1 MKISKFANLTGV
13 TIKTLHYYDEIGLL
27 TPSRKTD
34 SGYRIYCD
42 KDFLKLQQI
51 NTLKFIGL
59 TLNEIKIFLDNKEYD
74 IENLIHIQKKELEE
88 KRKHIDSVIEAL
100 NNAENQIIENKVLDV
115 ENLIKIIKMT
125 NIESKVKEQYE
136 TSENFDKREDLHS
149 YNINKTDW
157 NTWCFDNMSFT
168 KKARILELGCGTGG
182 LWLKNINKVNKNW
195 NITLSDFS
203 TGMLEKT
210 REQLKCVG
218 HNFNYKVID
227 AQNIPYNDESFDIV
241 IARHMLYLVPDI
253 EKVLSEVKRILVKGG
268 VFYVTTNAPEAM
280 SELNEIMDG
289 FDCKSGLGS
298 NGMCERF
305 DSISGNILLKKYFA
319 NVKLNTLSG
328 KIIVD
333 KAKPIVDY
341 KASTIKGRNILM
353 GEKKQEFIKYIENYI
368 DENGAV
374 SITTKGC
381 ILKGVK

>member
-1 MKISKFANLTGV
+1 M
-13 TIKTLHYYDEIGLL
+13 
-27 TPSRKTD
+27 
-34 SGYRIYCD
+34 
-42 KDFLKLQQI
+42 
-51 NTLKFIGL
+51 
-59 TLNEIKIFLDNKEYD
+59 
-74 IENLIHIQKKELEE
+74 IHIQKKELEE
-88 KRKHIDSVIEAL
+88 KRKHIDLVIEAL

-353 GEKKQEFIKYIENYI
+353 GDKKQEFIKYIENYI